1 MLRKLFYL
9 VLIVGLGA
17 AMLAPMIMLLDLEP
31 QMLDFTIRLN
41 ERPVRIPA
49 TWSLCASAG
58 LGLLYWIVKR

>member
-1 MLRKLFYL
+1 MIRKTFLLL
-9 VLIVGLGA
+9 VIVVVGA
-17 AMLAPMIMLLDLEP
+17 AIMAPMVMLLDLEP
-31 QMLDFTIRLN
+31 QLLDFTMMIN

>member
-1 MLRKLFYL
+1 MIRKTFFLL
-9 VLIVGLGA
+9 VIVVVGA
-17 AMLAPMIMLLDLEP
+17 AFMAPMIMMLDLEP
-31 QMLDFTIRLN
+31 QALDFTMMLN

>member
-1 MLRKLFYL
+1 MIRKTFFLL
-9 VLIVGLGA
+9 VIVVLGA
-17 AMLAPMIMLLDLEP
+17 AIMAPMIMLLDLEP

>member
-1 MLRKLFYL
+1 
-9 VLIVGLGA
+9 VVLGA
-17 AMLAPMIMLLDLEP
+17 AIMAPMIMLLDLEP
-31 QMLDFTIRLN
+31 QMLDFTMRLN